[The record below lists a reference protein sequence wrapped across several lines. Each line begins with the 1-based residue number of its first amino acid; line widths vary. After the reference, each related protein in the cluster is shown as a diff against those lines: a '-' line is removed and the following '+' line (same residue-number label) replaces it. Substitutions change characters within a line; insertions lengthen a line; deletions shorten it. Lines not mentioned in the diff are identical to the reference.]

1 METNMET
8 LYIEASSIECSE
20 ERREI
25 SGLIVP
31 MGTGEVGYTN
41 LGGAVFEKGSID
53 ISEPTK
59 VKLLSQHN
67 MKKPVGRM
75 ISAEYR
81 EGQGIFAT
89 FKLSRSTGGSD
100 ALIQAQEGLVSG
112 LSIGAEIIAS
122 KPSRDG
128 HMVVSSAKLKEVSL
142 VTEPAFKSAQV
153 LSIAASEQTDAAA
166 SAIDTAIEQLQLA
179 PEDTTA
185 AEILLDSVKQI
196 IDNNPTTESE
206 TVVSDTTV
214 EATPVEAAAVEAAR
228 PTVTAMAYTKPRI
241 DLSNE
246 AFLENSIRAQ
256 FGDEN
261 ARQYLA
267 AASDTTTTEVA
278 GLVPTRQLTEIIN
291 NKSTAGR
298 PSIDAISTGT
308 LPDAGMKF
316 QIPRVKTVPT
326 TATTAEGAA
335 FSDTQVEIE
344 YLDVDVFKTAGMQLF
359 DVEVLDRTSPAFF
372 AELQSLM
379 ADAYAKSTNVAVR
392 TAIQTGATAD
402 GTAIT
407 LPWDGAEMAGFI
419 ARASDSIYTN
429 TLRFAQSVIVSPTQ
443 WANIMGMVDSS
454 NRPLFVASQPQ
465 NAAGSV
471 SQSLRGSLLG
481 LELYVDYSLTGA
493 ADGSI
498 IVVNRDSYTWYESPR
513 LQLRADKVGTG
524 KVEVGY
530 YGYGAIATKAAA
542 GAFKFNVA

>member
-1 METNMET
+1 MTT

-20 ERREI
+20 EKREI
-25 SGLIVP
+25 SGKIVP
-31 MGTGEVGYTN
+31 MGTGEIGNTN
-41 LGGAVFEKGSID
+41 LGAYVFEAGSIEIED
-53 ISEPTK
+53 PTK
-59 VKLLSQHN
+59 IKLFSQHD

-75 ISAEYR
+75 TASEVR
-81 EGQGIFAT
+81 EDGIYAT
-89 FKLSRSTGGSD
+89 FKLSRSQAGSD
-100 ALIQAQEGLVSG
+100 ALIMASENLVSG
-112 LSIGAEIIAS
+112 LSIGAEVIAS

-128 HMVVSSAKLKEVSL
+128 HTVVTAAKLKEVSL

-153 LSIAASEQTDAAA
+153 LEIAAEEVIPVEET
-166 SAIDTAIEQLQLA
+166 
-179 PEDTTA
+179 
-185 AEILLDSVKQI
+185 K
-196 IDNNPTTESE
+196 TESE
-206 TVVSDTTV
+206 TAVENTPETV
-214 EATPVEAAAVEAAR
+214 AAPVEAAAVEAAR
-228 PTVTAMAYTKPRI
+228 PTVTAMYYTKPRI

-298 PSIDAISTGT
+298 PSIDAISTGA

-326 TATTAEGAA
+326 VAVAAEKGA
-335 FSDTQVEIE
+335 FDDTQVEIE
-344 YLDVDVFKTAGMQLF
+344 YLDVNVAKYAGMQLF

-379 ADAYAKSTNVAVR
+379 ADAYAKATNVAVR
-392 TAIQTGATAD
+392 TAIQTGAAAD
-402 GTAIT
+402 ATTIT

-419 ARASDSIYTN
+419 ARASDSIYTA
-429 TLRFAQSVIVSPTQ
+429 TLRFATGVIVSPTQ
-443 WANIMGMVDSS
+443 WSNIMGMVDSQ
-454 NRPLFVASQPQ
+454 NRPLFIASQPQ
-465 NAAGSV
+465 NAAGNV

-481 LELYVDYSLTGA
+481 LDLYVDYSLTGT
-493 ADGSI
+493 ADKSI
-498 IVVNRDSYTWYESPR
+498 VVVNRDSFTWYESPR

-530 YGYGAIATKAAA
+530 YGYGAIATKVPSAG
-542 GAFKFNVA
+542 GAFGFNNAA

>member
-1 METNMET
+1 MET
-8 LYIEASSIECSE
+8 LYIEASTIECSE

-31 MGTGEVGYTN
+31 MGTGEVGHTN
-41 LGGAVFEKGSID
+41 LGGAVFEAGSID
-53 ISEPTK
+53 VTDISK
-59 VKLLSQHN
+59 IKLLSQHDV
-67 MKKPVGRM
+67 KKPVGRM
-75 ISAEYR
+75 TAAEVR
-81 EGQGIFAT
+81 PDGIYAT
-89 FKLSRSTGGSD
+89 FKLSRSTGGND

-112 LSIGAEIIAS
+112 LSIGAEIIKS

-128 HMVVSSAKLKEVSL
+128 HIVVSAAKLREVSL

-153 LSIAASEQTDAAA
+153 LEIAAEEVTPVEE
-166 SAIDTAIEQLQLA
+166 T
-179 PEDTTA
+179 
-185 AEILLDSVKQI
+185 
-196 IDNNPTTESE
+196 PTTESE
-206 TVVSDTTV
+206 TVAVENTPTV
-214 EATPVEAAAVEAAR
+214 EATPVEAAAVEASA
-228 PTVTAMAYTKPRI
+228 PVVKAMHYTAPRI

-267 AASDTTTTEVA
+267 AASDVTTTDVA

-326 TATTAEGAA
+326 VAEAAEGGA
-335 FSDTQVEIE
+335 FSDTEVEIE
-344 YLDVDVFKTAGMQLF
+344 YLDVDVKKYAGMQLF

-372 AELQSLM
+372 SELQSLM
-379 ADAYAKSTNVAVR
+379 ADAYAKATNVAVR

-402 GTAIT
+402 GTTIT

-429 TLRFAQSVIVSPTQ
+429 TLRFASGVIVSPTQ
-443 WANIMGMVDSS
+443 WSNIMGMVDSQ
-454 NRPLFVASQPQ
+454 NRPLFIASQPQ
-465 NAAGSV
+465 NAAGNV

-481 LELYVDYSLTGA
+481 LDLYVDYSLTGS

-498 IVVNRDSYTWYESPR
+498 VVVNRESFTWYESSR

-530 YGYGAIATKAAA
+530 YGYGAIATKVPSAG
-542 GAFKFNVA
+542 GAFKFNNAA

>member
-1 METNMET
+1 MET

-25 SGLIVP
+25 SGKIVP
-31 MGTGEVGYTN
+31 MGTGEIGHTN
-41 LGGAVFEKGSID
+41 LGSVVFEAGAIDVTD
-53 ISEPTK
+53 ISK
-59 VKLLSQHN
+59 IKLLSQHD
-67 MKKPVGRM
+67 MKKPIGRM
-75 ISAEYR
+75 TAAEVK
-81 EGQGIFAT
+81 EDGIYAT

-100 ALIQAQEGLVSG
+100 ALLMAQEGLVSG
-112 LSIGAEIIAS
+112 LSIGAEIIKS

-128 HMVVSSAKLKEVSL
+128 HTVVSEAKLREVSL

-153 LSIAASEQTDAAA
+153 LEIAAEEV
-166 SAIDTAIEQLQLA
+166 I
-179 PEDTTA
+179 P
-185 AEILLDSVKQI
+185 AEETQ
-196 IDNNPTTESE
+196 PTESE
-206 TVVSDTTV
+206 TVAVENTPTV
-214 EATPVEAAAVEAAR
+214 EATPVEAAAVEASA
-228 PTVTAMAYTKPRI
+228 PVVKAMHYATPRI
-241 DLSNE
+241 DTTPHV
-246 AFLENSIRAQ
+246 FLENAVRASL
-256 FGDEN
+256 GDDN

-267 AASDTTTTEVA
+267 AASDTDTTDVA

-291 NKSTAGR
+291 NKSTSGR
-298 PSIDAISTGT
+298 PSIDAISSGT
-308 LPDAGMKF
+308 LPDAGFKF
-316 QIPRVKTVPT
+316 QIPRVKAVSTV
-326 TATTAEGAA
+326 AETAEKAA

-344 YLDVDVFKTAGMQLF
+344 YLDVDVKKYAGMQLF

-379 ADAYAKSTNVAVR
+379 ADAYAKATNVAVR
-392 TAIQTGATAD
+392 TAIQTGASAD

-443 WANIMGMVDSS
+443 WSNIMGMVDGQ
-454 NRPLFVASQPQ
+454 NRPLFIASQPQ

-481 LELYVDYSLTGA
+481 LDLYVDYSLTGV

-498 IVVNRDSYTWYESPR
+498 VVVNRDSYTWYESPR

-524 KVEVGY
+524 QVEVGY

-542 GAFKFNVA
+542 GAFKFNNAA

>member
-1 METNMET
+1 MET

-31 MGTGEVGYTN
+31 MGTGEVGHTN
-41 LGGAVFEKGSID
+41 LGSAVFEAGSID
-53 ISEPTK
+53 VTDISK
-59 VKLLSQHN
+59 IKLFSQHD
-67 MKKPVGRM
+67 MKKAPLGRM
-75 ISAEYR
+75 TAAEVR
-81 EGQGIFAT
+81 PEGIYAT
-89 FKLSRSTGGSD
+89 FKLSRSTAGND
-100 ALIQAQEGLVSG
+100 ALIQIQENLVSG

-122 KPSRDG
+122 KPSRNG
-128 HMVVSSAKLKEVSL
+128 HMVVTAAKLKEVSL

-153 LSIAASEQTDAAA
+153 LEIAAEETIPVEETPQ
-166 SAIDTAIEQLQLA
+166 
-179 PEDTTA
+179 
-185 AEILLDSVKQI
+185 
-196 IDNNPTTESE
+196 TESE
-206 TVVSDTTV
+206 TVVVDTTV

-228 PTVTAMAYTKPRI
+228 PTVTAMVYSKPRI
-241 DLSNE
+241 NLSNE

-316 QIPRVKTVPT
+316 QIPRVKAVPT
-326 TATTAEGAA
+326 VAAAAEKGA

-344 YLDVDVFKTAGMQLF
+344 YLDVTVAKYAGMQLF

-379 ADAYAKSTNVAVR
+379 ADAYAKATNVAVR

-429 TLRFAQSVIVSPTQ
+429 TLRFASGVIVSPTQ
-443 WANIMGMVDSS
+443 WSNIMGMVDSS
-454 NRPLFVASQPQ
+454 NRPLFIAAQPQ
-465 NAAGSV
+465 NAAGNV

-481 LELYVDYSLTGA
+481 LDLYVDYSLTGV

-498 IVVNRDSYTWYESPR
+498 VVVNREAFTWYESPR

-524 KVEVGY
+524 QVEVGY
-530 YGYGAIATKAAA
+530 YGYGAIATKVPSAG
-542 GAFKFNVA
+542 GAFKFNNAA

>member
-1 METNMET
+1 MTT
-8 LYIEASSIECSE
+8 LYIEAASIECSE

-25 SGLIVP
+25 SGKIVP
-31 MGTGEVGYTN
+31 MGTGEVGNTN
-41 LGGAVFEKGSID
+41 LGAYVFEAGSID
-53 ISEPTK
+53 VSDPTK
-59 VKLLSQHN
+59 IKLLSQHD
-67 MKKPVGRM
+67 MKKPIGRM
-75 ISAEYR
+75 TAAEVR
-81 EGQGIFAT
+81 EDGIYAT
-89 FKLSRSTGGSD
+89 FKLSRSTGGND

-112 LSIGAEIIAS
+112 LSIGAEIISS
-122 KPSRDG
+122 KPSRSG
-128 HMVVSSAKLKEVSL
+128 HTVVTAAKLKEVSL

-153 LSIAASEQTDAAA
+153 LEIAAEEVSPVEET
-166 SAIDTAIEQLQLA
+166 L
-179 PEDTTA
+179 P
-185 AEILLDSVKQI
+185 
-196 IDNNPTTESE
+196 TESE
-206 TVVSDTTV
+206 TVVEETTTV

-241 DLSNE
+241 NPSPA
-246 AFLENSIRAQ
+246 AFLENSIRASL
-256 FGDEN
+256 GDEN

-267 AASDTTTTEVA
+267 AASDTDTTDVA

-308 LPDAGMKF
+308 LPDAGFKF
-316 QIPRVKTVPT
+316 QIPRVKAVPT
-326 TATTAEGAA
+326 VAETAEKAA

-344 YLDVDVFKTAGMQLF
+344 YLDVTVKKYAGMQLF

-379 ADAYAKSTNVAVR
+379 ADAYAKATNYAVNSAI
-392 TAIQTGATAD
+392 TAGGTAD
-402 GTAIT
+402 ATAIT

-454 NRPLFVASQPQ
+454 NRPLFIAAQPQ

-481 LELYVDYSLTGA
+481 LELYVDYTITGEG
-493 ADGSI
+493 DNSI
-498 IVVNRDSYTWYESPR
+498 LVVNRDSYTWYESPR

-524 KVEVGY
+524 QVEVGY
-530 YGYGAIATKAAA
+530 YGYGAIATKAGA
-542 GAFKFNVA
+542 GAFRFNKA

>member
-1 METNMET
+1 MET
-8 LYIEASSIECSE
+8 LYIEASTIECSE

-31 MGTGEVGYTN
+31 MGTGEVGHTN
-41 LGGAVFEKGSID
+41 LGGAVFEAGSID
-53 ISEPTK
+53 VTDISK
-59 VKLLSQHN
+59 IKLLSQHD

-75 ISAEYR
+75 TAAEVR
-81 EGQGIFAT
+81 PDGIYAT
-89 FKLSRSTGGSD
+89 FKLSRSTGGND

-112 LSIGAEIIAS
+112 LSIGAEIIKS

-128 HMVVSSAKLKEVSL
+128 HIVVSAAKLREVSL

-153 LSIAASEQTDAAA
+153 LEIAAEEVTPVEE
-166 SAIDTAIEQLQLA
+166 T
-179 PEDTTA
+179 
-185 AEILLDSVKQI
+185 
-196 IDNNPTTESE
+196 PTTESE
-206 TVVSDTTV
+206 TVAVENTPTV
-214 EATPVEAAAVEAAR
+214 EATPVEAAAVEASA
-228 PTVTAMAYTKPRI
+228 PVVKAMHYTAPRI

-267 AASDTTTTEVA
+267 AASDVTTTDVA

-326 TATTAEGAA
+326 VAEAAEGGA
-335 FSDTQVEIE
+335 FSDTEVEIE
-344 YLDVDVFKTAGMQLF
+344 YLDVDVKKYAGMQLF

-372 AELQSLM
+372 SELQSLM
-379 ADAYAKSTNVAVR
+379 ADAYAKATNVAVR

-402 GTAIT
+402 GTTIT

-429 TLRFAQSVIVSPTQ
+429 TLRFASGVIVSPTQ
-443 WANIMGMVDSS
+443 WSNIMGMVDSQ
-454 NRPLFVASQPQ
+454 NRPLFIASQPQ
-465 NAAGSV
+465 NAAGNV

-481 LELYVDYSLTGA
+481 LDLYVDYSLTGS

-498 IVVNRDSYTWYESPR
+498 VVVNRESFTWYESSR

-530 YGYGAIATKAAA
+530 YGYGAIATKVPSAG
-542 GAFKFNVA
+542 GAFKFNNAA

>member
-1 METNMET
+1 MEH
-8 LYIEASSIECSE
+8 LIIEASSIECSE

-25 SGLIVP
+25 SGKIVP
-31 MGTGEVGYTN
+31 MGTGEVGHTN
-41 LGGAVFEKGSID
+41 LGSVVFEAGAIDVSD
-53 ISEPTK
+53 ISK
-59 VKLLSQHN
+59 IKLLSQHD

-75 ISAEYR
+75 TSAEVR
-81 EGQGIFAT
+81 EDGIYAT
-89 FKLSRSTGGSD
+89 FKLSRSQAGADS
-100 ALIQAQEGLVSG
+100 LIMASEGLVSG
-112 LSIGAEIIAS
+112 LSIGAEIIKS

-128 HMVVSSAKLKEVSL
+128 HMVVSAAKLKEVSL

-153 LSIAASEQTDAAA
+153 LEIAAE
-166 SAIDTAIEQLQLA
+166 EVEL
-179 PEDTTA
+179 P
-185 AEILLDSVKQI
+185 AE
-196 IDNNPTTESE
+196 PTQPTESE
-206 TVVSDTTV
+206 TVAVENTPTV
-214 EATPVEAAAVEAAR
+214 EATPVEAAAVEASA
-228 PTVTAMAYTKPRI
+228 PVVKAMHYTAPRI
-241 DLSNE
+241 NLSNE

-308 LPDAGMKF
+308 LPDAGFKF
-316 QIPRVKTVPT
+316 QIPRVKAVPT
-326 TATTAEGAA
+326 VAETAEKAA

-344 YLDVDVFKTAGMQLF
+344 YLDVDVKKYAGMQLF

-392 TAIQTGATAD
+392 TAIQAGATAD

-429 TLRFAQSVIVSPTQ
+429 TLRFASGVIVSPTQ
-443 WANIMGMVDSS
+443 WSNIMGMVDSS
-454 NRPLFVASQPQ
+454 NRPLFIASQPQ
-465 NAAGSV
+465 NAAGNV

-481 LELYVDYSLTGA
+481 LDLYVDYSLTGA

-498 IVVNRDSYTWYESPR
+498 IVVNRESFTWYESPR

-524 KVEVGY
+524 QVEVGY
-530 YGYGAIATKAAA
+530 YGYGAIATKVPSAG

>member
-1 METNMET
+1 MET

-20 ERREI
+20 DRREI
-25 SGLIVP
+25 SGKIVP
-31 MGTGEVGYTN
+31 MGTGEIGNTN
-41 LGGAVFEKGSID
+41 LGAYVFEAGSID
-53 ISEPTK
+53 IADVSK
-59 VKLLSQHN
+59 IKLLSQHD

-75 ISAEYR
+75 TASEVR
-81 EGQGIFAT
+81 EDGIYAT
-89 FKLSRSTGGSD
+89 FKLSRSQAGSD
-100 ALIQAQEGLVSG
+100 ALIMASEGLVSG
-112 LSIGAEIIAS
+112 LSIGAEIISS

-128 HMVVSSAKLKEVSL
+128 HTVVTAAKLKEVSL

-153 LSIAASEQTDAAA
+153 LEIAAEEV
-166 SAIDTAIEQLQLA
+166 I
-179 PEDTTA
+179 P
-185 AEILLDSVKQI
+185 AEETQ
-196 IDNNPTTESE
+196 TESE
-206 TVVSDTTV
+206 TAVENTPETV
-214 EATPVEAAAVEAAR
+214 AAPVEAAAVEAAR
-228 PTVTAMAYTKPRI
+228 PTVTAMYYTKPRL

-298 PSIDAISTGT
+298 PSIDAISTGA

-326 TATTAEGAA
+326 VAVAAEKGA
-335 FSDTQVEIE
+335 FDDTQVEIE
-344 YLDVDVFKTAGMQLF
+344 YLDVTVAKYAGMQLF

-379 ADAYAKSTNVAVR
+379 ADAYAKATNVAVR

-402 GTAIT
+402 GTTIT

-429 TLRFAQSVIVSPTQ
+429 TLRFATGVIVSPTQ
-443 WANIMGMVDSS
+443 WSNIMGMVDSQ
-454 NRPLFVASQPQ
+454 NRPLFIASQPQ

-481 LELYVDYSLTGA
+481 LELYVDYSLTGT
-493 ADGSI
+493 ADKSI
-498 IVVNRDSYTWYESPR
+498 VVVNRDSFTWYESPR

-530 YGYGAIATKAAA
+530 YGYGAIATKVPSAG
-542 GAFKFNVA
+542 GAFGFNNAA

>member
-1 METNMET
+1 MTT
-8 LYIEASSIECSE
+8 LYIEAASIECSE

-25 SGLIVP
+25 SGKIVP
-31 MGTGEVGYTN
+31 MGTGEVGNTN
-41 LGGAVFEKGSID
+41 LGAYVFEAGSID
-53 ISEPTK
+53 IEDVSK
-59 VKLLSQHN
+59 IKLLSQHD

-75 ISAEYR
+75 IAAETR
-81 EGQGIFAT
+81 EDGIYAT
-89 FKLSRSTGGSD
+89 FKLSRSSGGND

-112 LSIGAEIIAS
+112 LSVGAEIVSS
-122 KPSRDG
+122 KPSRAG
-128 HMVVSSAKLKEVSL
+128 HTVVTAAKLKEVSL
-142 VTEPAFKSAQV
+142 VTESAFKSAQITEIRAEENP
-153 LSIAASEQTDAAA
+153 IAEET
-166 SAIDTAIEQLQLA
+166 
-179 PEDTTA
+179 
-185 AEILLDSVKQI
+185 
-196 IDNNPTTESE
+196 PTTESE
-206 TVVSDTTV
+206 TVVEETTPV

-228 PTVTAMAYTKPRI
+228 PTVTAMAYSKPRI
-241 DLSNE
+241 DTNP
-246 AFLENSIRAQ
+246 AVFLENSIRAQ
-256 FGDEN
+256 LGDDN

-267 AASDTTTTEVA
+267 AASDTDTTDVA

-308 LPDAGMKF
+308 LPDAGFKF
-316 QIPRVKTVPT
+316 QIPRVKAVPT
-326 TATTAEGAA
+326 VAETAEKAA

-344 YLDVDVFKTAGMQLF
+344 YLDVTVKKYAGMQLF

-379 ADAYAKSTNVAVR
+379 ADAYAKATNYAVNSAI
-392 TAIQTGATAD
+392 TAGGTAD
-402 GTAIT
+402 ATTIT

-454 NRPLFVASQPQ
+454 NRPLFIASQPQ

-481 LELYVDYSLTGA
+481 LELYVDYTLTGD
-493 ADGSI
+493 ADNSI
-498 IVVNRDSYTWYESPR
+498 LVVNRDSYTWYESPR

-524 KVEVGY
+524 QVEVGY
-530 YGYGAIATKAAA
+530 YGYGAIATKAGA
-542 GAFKFNVA
+542 GAFRFNKA

>member
-1 METNMET
+1 MET

-25 SGLIVP
+25 SGKIVP
-31 MGTGEVGYTN
+31 MGTGEVGNTN
-41 LGGAVFEKGSID
+41 LGAYVFEAGSID
-53 ISEPTK
+53 IADVSK
-59 VKLLSQHN
+59 IKLLSQHD

-75 ISAEYR
+75 IAAETR
-81 EGQGIFAT
+81 EDGIYAT
-89 FKLSRSTGGSD
+89 FKLSRSTGGND

-112 LSIGAEIIAS
+112 LSVGAEIVSS
-122 KPSRDG
+122 KPSRNG
-128 HMVVSSAKLKEVSL
+128 YTVVTAAKLKEVSL

-153 LSIAASEQTDAAA
+153 LEIAAEET
-166 SAIDTAIEQLQLA
+166 I
-179 PEDTTA
+179 P
-185 AEILLDSVKQI
+185 AEET
-196 IDNNPTTESE
+196 PTTESE
-206 TVVSDTTV
+206 TVAVENTPTV
-214 EATPVEAAAVEAAR
+214 EATPVEAAAVEASA
-228 PTVTAMAYTKPRI
+228 PVVKAMHYAAPRI
-241 DLSNE
+241 DTTPHV
-246 AFLENSIRAQ
+246 FLENAVRASL
-256 FGDEN
+256 GDDN

-267 AASDTTTTEVA
+267 AASDTDTTDVA

-291 NKSTAGR
+291 NKSTSGR

-308 LPDAGMKF
+308 LPDAGFKF
-316 QIPRVKTVPT
+316 QIPRVKAVPT
-326 TATTAEGAA
+326 VAETAEKAA

-344 YLDVDVFKTAGMQLF
+344 YLDVDVKKYAGMQLF

-379 ADAYAKSTNVAVR
+379 ADAYAKSTNVAAR
-392 TAIQTGATAD
+392 TAIQTGASAD

-443 WANIMGMVDSS
+443 WSNIMGMVDGQ
-454 NRPLFVASQPQ
+454 NRPLFIASQPQ

-481 LELYVDYSLTGA
+481 LDLYVDYSLTGV

-498 IVVNRDSYTWYESPR
+498 VVVNRDSYTWYESPR

-524 KVEVGY
+524 QVEVGY
-530 YGYGAIATKAAA
+530 YGYGAIATKAGA
-542 GAFKFNVA
+542 GAFKFNNAA